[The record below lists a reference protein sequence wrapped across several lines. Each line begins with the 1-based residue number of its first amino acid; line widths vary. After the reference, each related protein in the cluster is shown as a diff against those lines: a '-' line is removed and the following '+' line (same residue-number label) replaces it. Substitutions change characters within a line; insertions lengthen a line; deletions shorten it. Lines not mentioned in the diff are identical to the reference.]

1 MPAAALPLSVLIAC
15 LTLFSACEKN
25 PFSSPAP
32 QKPSNETPREVKKP
46 DAPRTGPLPMAS
58 TTEPGSVGTL
68 FDKAADCPNRYKCE
82 ALDDLYK
89 MIEGPR
95 GREVVTAAFDLIA
108 GGKIREQDRQGKF
121 ACQVIREWLLFLK
134 NGNALDAQTGTWC
147 MAQIRRALKTGDAG
161 FTGSL
166 QLLALNA
173 GLEGAIDWVE
183 EDVTGPGRTTGK
195 ACAAGRFLSGYLKD
209 FDHARRWLKNAGE
222 NGLAAAI
229 CSLHHFDHDFFDVE
243 RDELPLLRKAAGVP
257 KLAGEIAWPLLD
269 HVEIHR
275 QDERFRA
282 IAGMLRTHPDEQI
295 RKQAA
300 LLSTPEK

>member
-1 MPAAALPLSVLIAC
+1 
-15 LTLFSACEKN
+15 
-25 PFSSPAP
+25 
-32 QKPSNETPREVKKP
+32 
-46 DAPRTGPLPMAS
+46 
-58 TTEPGSVGTL
+58 
-68 FDKAADCPNRYKCE
+68 
-82 ALDDLYK
+82 
-89 MIEGPR
+89 
-95 GREVVTAAFDLIA
+95 
-108 GGKIREQDRQGKF
+108 
-121 ACQVIREWLLFLK
+121 
-134 NGNALDAQTGTWC
+134 

>member
-1 MPAAALPLSVLIAC
+1 MTQVVGKLSILIA
-15 LTLFSACEKN
+15 LLAFTITCERN
-25 PFSSPAP
+25 PFSSPAS
-32 QKPSNETPREVKKP
+32 KETSGETPRNEP
-46 DAPRTGPLPMAS
+46 PPMAMTATAKS
-58 TTEPGSVGTL
+58 ISTL
-68 FDKAADCPNRYKCE
+68 FAEAADCPNRYRCD
-82 ALDDLYK
+82 ALDELYK
-89 MIEGPR
+89 LIEGPG

-121 ACQVIREWLLFLK
+121 ANQVIREWLLVLK
-134 NGNALDAQTGTWC
+134 NKNALDAQTGTWC
-147 MAQIRRALKTGDAG
+147 MAQIRRALKTSDPG

-166 QLLALNA
+166 QLLALNS
-173 GLEGAIDWVE
+173 GLEGALDWVE
-183 EDVTGPGRTTGK
+183 EDVTGPGKTTEN

-209 FDHARRWLKNAGE
+209 YDRARRWLKNAGD

-275 QDERFRA
+275 QDARFRA
-282 IAGMLRTHPDEQI
+282 IAGMLTAHPDEKI
-295 RKQAA
+295 RKQAIM
-300 LLSTPEK
+300 LSTPEK